1 MAETTTITTPTGLV
15 IEFTDYPR
23 GYTINGEPAVSVTTV
38 LRILDKPALA
48 WWNMKVG
55 IEGFCELSKR
65 YGWTE
70 DGYPEFTSDDII
82 GWLKRE
88 KLTPYYVSRAA
99 ADRGKYV
106 HQALEQLAET
116 GQVPDPRTFPP
127 EGRGYVQGLA
137 GWWNEHGQEFQASE
151 VLVASAKYGFA
162 GTFDLL
168 CTLKDGRRARVD
180 LKTSRNLYPEHHL
193 QLEAYELAA
202 VESGYRLSD
211 VRVAVRVAADGQ
223 WEVQESYATA
233 DDFLAVLSCFRV
245 MKRLQAEKVPA

>member
-1 MAETTTITTPTGLV
+1 MAEVVTTPTGIV
-15 IEFTDYPR
+15 IEFTEYPR
-23 GYTINGEPAVSVTTV
+23 GYTINGEPAVSVTQI

-88 KLTPYYVSRAA
+88 KLTPYYVSRKA

-106 HQALEQLAET
+106 HQALEQLSET
-116 GQVPDPRTFPP
+116 GQVPDHRTFPP
-127 EGRGYVQGLA
+127 EGRGYVEGL
-137 GWWNEHGQEFQASE
+137 GKWWAEHGQEFQASE
-151 VLVASAKYGFA
+151 VLVASAEHGFA

-168 CTLKDGRRARVD
+168 CTLKDGRRARCD
-180 LKTSRNLYPEHHL
+180 LKTSKGIYPEMFL

-211 VRVAVRVAADGQ
+211 VRMVVRTAADGS
-223 WEVQESYATA
+223 WEAQESYATQ
-233 DDFLAVLSCFRV
+233 DQFLAILGAYRA
-245 MKRLQAEKVPA
+245 MEELNPKKVAA